1 METETLLF
9 NPEENIYLY
18 EPFDENENKYNTFL
32 IKYYKYVLLIT
43 LIILYIYIIFY
54 LLLHDLK
61 N

>member
-54 LLLHDLK
+54 LLPPDLK